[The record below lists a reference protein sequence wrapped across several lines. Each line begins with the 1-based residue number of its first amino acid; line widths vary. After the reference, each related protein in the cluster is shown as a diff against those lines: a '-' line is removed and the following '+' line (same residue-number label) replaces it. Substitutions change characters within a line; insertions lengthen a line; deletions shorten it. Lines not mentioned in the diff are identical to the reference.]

1 MLLAES
7 ARPLTDA
14 HLFSCAKSRVRLRA
28 PPAGAL
34 GVPPGGRA
42 GTRTEGLVSWELAQA
57 GGGGVA
63 GSGSCIATFGLGLLW
78 QCRSGQ
84 LAKMINFES
93 LLDLSLQP
101 GLSLGSSVHL
111 IGWP

>member
-7 ARPLTDA
+7 ARPLTHA

-57 GGGGVA
+57 GGGASRGAALVSQLSGLA
-63 GSGSCIATFGLGLLW
+63 CSGSVD
-78 QCRSGQ
+78 
-84 LAKMINFES
+84 LASWRK
-93 LLDLSLQP
+93 
-101 GLSLGSSVHL
+101 
-111 IGWP
+111 

>member
-14 HLFSCAKSRVRLRA
+14 HLFFCAKSRVRLRA

-57 GGGGVA
+57 GGGRRGER
-63 GSGSCIATFGLGLLW
+63 LLYRNFRAW
-78 QCRSGQ
+78 
-84 LAKMINFES
+84 LA
-93 LLDLSLQP
+93 LA
-101 GLSLGSSVHL
+101 V
-111 IGWP
+111 